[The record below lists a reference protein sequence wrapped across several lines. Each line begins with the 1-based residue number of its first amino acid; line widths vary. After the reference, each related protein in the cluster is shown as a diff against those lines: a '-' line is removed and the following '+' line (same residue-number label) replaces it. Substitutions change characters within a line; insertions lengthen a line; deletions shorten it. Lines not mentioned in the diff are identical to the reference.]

1 MKRARKPYAVV
12 ALVGL
17 LAQAGLSGFV
27 IVRQG
32 GVGAYAFRSLD
43 AKEYFALGHNLES
56 THTFSAQAEPPRTP
70 ETWRTPGYPLLLA
83 AGMALVGPH
92 PVGLIILQQL
102 LSVANVLL
110 FFGIART
117 VMSERRAMIAA
128 GLFLFAPYR
137 LYYSLWLLA
146 TTCFTTALL
155 GTWYCWRRARNSG
168 GTLAALG
175 TGLMLGA
182 TVLIRPIA
190 LLLPVVLVVAA
201 AFPRRQ
207 SEAAP
212 TPHPRPRWTSAL
224 AMLTGCLVLLGGWSA
239 RNRAVAG
246 HWGLSSQSGV
256 VLAYF
261 KAAEVELWRQGRAA
275 DRYVETSL
283 DPSNL
288 GKPHTVWD
296 DIDRG
301 LHERLADL
309 PQNTLSTL
317 TWRRLA
323 QGNRGDY
330 DPFVV
335 SSTLAAIARRMLWQA
350 PLATAAVCLERCAMI
365 LTFPAHLV
373 FDREATTSRRVLHG
387 AIGILYT
394 ALLLAA
400 LIRLF
405 RRRICWSDV
414 LFPMAALL
422 CLLIATTPQLDPRFR
437 VPMLPFLL
445 LIAFLPVPRR
455 GTKAENREPSHADI
469 GPDAS
474 HNEA

>member
-1 MKRARKPYAVV
+1 MKRARNLYAIL
-12 ALVGL
+12 ALLGL
-17 LAQAGLSGFV
+17 LAQAGLSGLV
-27 IVRQG
+27 IVREG
-32 GVGAYAFRSLD
+32 SIDAYTFRSLD
-43 AKEYFALGHNLES
+43 SKEYFALAYNLES
-56 THTFSAQAEPPRTP
+56 AHTFSSQTGPPLTP
-70 ETWRTPGYPLLLA
+70 DTWRTPGYPLILA
-83 AGMALVGPH
+83 VGMALVGPH
-92 PVGLIILQQL
+92 PTGLIVLQQL

-117 VMSERRAMIAA
+117 AMSERRAMIAA
-128 GLFLFAPYR
+128 GLFLLAPYR

-155 GTWYCWRRARNSG
+155 ATWYCWQRARVSG
-168 GTLAALG
+168 GTLATLI

-190 LLLPVVLVVAA
+190 MVLPVVLIATAA
-201 AFPRRQ
+201 IPRRQ
-207 SEAAP
+207 TDAAP
-212 TPHPRPRWTSAL
+212 TPHRKSQWTSAL
-224 AMLTGCLVLLGGWSA
+224 AMLAGCLVLLGGWSA
-239 RNRAVAG
+239 RNRAIAG
-246 HWGLSSQSGV
+246 HWGLSSQSGA

-275 DRYVETSL
+275 DRYIETSL

-288 GKPHTVWD
+288 DKPHTVWG
-296 DIDRG
+296 DIDRN

-309 PQNTLSTL
+309 PQKTLSTL
-317 TWRRLA
+317 TWRNLA
-323 QGNRGDY
+323 QGNRGDC

-335 SSTLAAIARRMLWQA
+335 SSALSTIAWQMLWQA

-373 FDREATTSRRVLHG
+373 FDREATTSRRLLHG

-394 ALLLAA
+394 MLLLTAI
-400 LIRLF
+400 IRLF
-405 RRRICWSDV
+405 RRRICWTDV
-414 LFPMAALL
+414 LFPLAALL

-445 LIAFLPVPRR
+445 FVSFLPMPLR
-455 GTKAENREPSHADI
+455 GTKTENRETNRRDI
-469 GPDAS
+469 DPDALPDG
-474 HNEA
+474 A

>member
-1 MKRARKPYAVV
+1 MKRARNPYAIL
-12 ALVGL
+12 ALLGL
-17 LAQAGLSGFV
+17 LTQAGLSGFV

-32 GVGAYAFRSLD
+32 GIGAYAFRSLD
-43 AKEYFALGHNLES
+43 AKEYFALARNLES
-56 THTFSAQAEPPRTP
+56 AHTFSAQTEPPLTP

-83 AGMALVGPH
+83 AGTVLVGPH
-92 PVGLIILQQL
+92 PSGLIVLQQL

-155 GTWYCWRRARNSG
+155 MTWYGWRRTQTSG

-201 AFPRRQ
+201 ALPRRQ
-207 SEAAP
+207 SNAVP
-212 TPHPRPRWTSAL
+212 TPHRRPQWTSAL
-224 AMLTGCLVLLGGWSA
+224 AMLAGCLVLLGGWSA

-288 GKPHTVWD
+288 DKPHSVWG
-296 DIDRG
+296 DIDRS
-301 LHERLADL
+301 LHQRLADL
-309 PQNTLSTL
+309 PAKTLSTL

-335 SSTLAAIARRMLWQA
+335 SSALAAIARQMLWQA
-350 PLATAAVCLERCAMI
+350 PLATAVVCLERCAMI

-373 FDREATTSRRVLHG
+373 FDREATTSRRLLHG
-387 AIGILYT
+387 AIGVLYS
-394 ALLLAA
+394 ALILAA
-400 LIRLF
+400 IIRLF
-405 RRRICWSDV
+405 RRRICWGDA
-414 LFPMAALL
+414 LFPLAAVL

-445 LIAFLPVPRR
+445 LIALLPVPRL
-455 GTKAENREPSHADI
+455 GTKTENRETNDADI
-469 GPDAS
+469 GPDVLP
-474 HNEA
+474 NEA